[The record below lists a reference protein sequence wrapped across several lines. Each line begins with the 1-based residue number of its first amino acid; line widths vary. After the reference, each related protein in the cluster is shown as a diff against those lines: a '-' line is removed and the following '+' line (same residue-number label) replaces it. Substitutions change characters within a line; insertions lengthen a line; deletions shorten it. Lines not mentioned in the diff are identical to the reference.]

1 MADPKTQLKRHREET
16 HEEEEN
22 SKRCKSSLNRI
33 ISILEAD
40 EEADS
45 KLTQD
50 LHLLEASDDE
60 LGIPSG
66 GMDGGD
72 NSDEK
77 EMDGGDLTFSLCDDG
92 LWEFEDEAADYYSSL
107 QSELFIKPLIN
118 PASSPTV
125 LRRFSSKTGEEEWND
140 AWETAWLPE
149 DLSGKNRAPW
159 ETDVNFSL
167 PDDTSSNVSNNNS
180 NQNLLPPDAD
190 TETRAFVEDMN
201 DNWDQRKGK
210 TPKQDSSTDSAAKR
224 SENESS
230 LYSLENVRRDYRIQK
245 QRVHANL
252 WAKEIEKMEEAKL
265 GDGNNADDIEK
276 LLDSASEIF
285 DSANDELNNLHISS
299 SEIKN
304 KPDGWETTSKT
315 LEGNIWEMSQREED
329 LLLQEFERRI
339 AFNKFQIASFIK
351 THIFS
356 RRRPIDGWKYMIEEI
371 GPNARK
377 GKGKGSVSRL
387 PTIADASTQP
397 FREETTTQNAEPSP
411 LYQRTRR

>member
-1 MADPKTQLKRHREET
+1 MNQIQRLCFT
-16 HEEEEN
+16 
-22 SKRCKSSLNRI
+22 
-33 ISILEAD
+33 ILR
-40 EEADS
+40 
-45 KLTQD
+45 
-50 LHLLEASDDE
+50 
-60 LGIPSG
+60 
-66 GMDGGD
+66 
-72 NSDEK
+72 
-77 EMDGGDLTFSLCDDG
+77 
-92 LWEFEDEAADYYSSL
+92 
-107 QSELFIKPLIN
+107 KPLIN

-125 LRRFSSKTGEEEWND
+125 LRRFSGKTGEDEWND

-167 PDDTSSNVSNNNS
+167 PDDTSSNVSNDNS
-180 NQNLLPPDAD
+180 PQNLLPPDAD

-411 LYQRTRR
+411 LYQRARR